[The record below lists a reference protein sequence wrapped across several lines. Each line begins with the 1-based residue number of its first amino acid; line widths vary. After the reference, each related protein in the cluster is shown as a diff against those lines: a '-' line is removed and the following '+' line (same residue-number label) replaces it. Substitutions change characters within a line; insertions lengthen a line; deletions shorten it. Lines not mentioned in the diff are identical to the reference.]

1 MNEARNARKHPRS
14 LDKVEQRSAAERYA
28 AEVLRLTLEYE
39 QESTRAR
46 GDAEL
51 LHAAQVLADARQ
63 VQPNIPRIVYQ
74 ALARGR
80 AAADVAKQLGL
91 TESYVHRLRREHVQY
106 AWRIDVQQDVDFVER
121 DADVSVVRRD
131 TAPAAFA
138 ESLITSYYEEH
149 RDDSRTVPPNPVRVL
164 VWRDEPDADAD
175 ALYVTTHVPGD
186 QIPDH
191 G

>member
-1 MNEARNARKHPRS
+1 M
-14 LDKVEQRSAAERYA
+14 DKVEQRSAAERYA